1 MTTHSDV
8 SFIHT
13 DRKLS
18 FSYSY
23 RSISIKSYAMYKK
36 SIDREFTNFGVI
48 AKYFCN
54 QSKKK
59 EINKY
64 RCRCAQEGKV

>member
-1 MTTHSDV
+1 
-8 SFIHT
+8 
-13 DRKLS
+13 
-18 FSYSY
+18 
-23 RSISIKSYAMYKK
+23 MYKK